1 MSEQQTA
8 PARPLTLGE
17 TLQRATLYFQ
27 KHGIESARLDAE
39 LIVSHFLGIERIA
52 LYTDSDRPLNLQE
65 RKLLRD
71 PVRRRGEREPVAY
84 IIGKRAFRRLDL
96 QVNASV
102 LVPRP
107 ETEILVE
114 WAVDVLPDRARVLD
128 WGTGSGA
135 VALALA
141 TERRD
146 LRVVGIDTSAAALA
160 VAHANAEAAGANVHL
175 MESDGFSALG
185 DHKMDAIIAN
195 PPYLSDD
202 EYAEAP
208 KELTFEPREALVAG
222 PVGNEV
228 IDRIIDS
235 APQHLDEGGWLLME
249 VGEWQAH
256 QALEHMDE
264 VGFKESDLRHDL
276 AGIPRAVGGHL

>member
-1 MSEQQTA
+1 MSEQSA
-8 PARPLTLGE
+8 AARPLTLGE

-39 LIVSHFLGIERIA
+39 LIVSHFLELERIA
-52 LYTDSDRPLNLQE
+52 LYTDAERPLNVEE
-65 RKLLRD
+65 RVLLRD
-71 PVRRRGEREPVAY
+71 PVRRRGEREPVAH

-96 QVNASV
+96 LVNSDV

-135 VALALA
+135 IALALA

-146 LRVVGIDTSAAALA
+146 LRVVGIDKSAAALA
-160 VAHANAEAAGANVHL
+160 VATSNAEAANANVHM

-185 DHKMDAIIAN
+185 EYKMDAIVAN
-195 PPYLSDD
+195 PPYLS
-202 EYAEAP
+202 EKQFEEGP

-222 PVGNEV
+222 PVGDEMINA
-228 IDRIIDS
+228 IIDS
-235 APQHLDEGGWLLME
+235 AVPFLDEEGWLMME
-249 VGEWQAH
+249 VGEGQAH
-256 QALEHMDE
+256 AALERMDE
-264 VGFKESDLRHDL
+264 AGFKESDLRHDL
-276 AGIPRAVGGHL
+276 AGIERIVGGHL